1 MYYTTGTEF
10 LRLLQK
16 YDGMWTNRNE
26 LNTCERRKARA
37 LPVGENGKWRED
49 WTINAEV
56 CQCEMDL
63 GFYTEPDPNHPTY
76 SESTFDNLDIPY
88 KFRTRKRAPVYNPW
102 CGQPTLQDQIL
113 APMEDALIYTTHG
126 IFGPTGIG
134 ELLQSRKLADTKQ
147 DLKNA
152 KLVVEALGVVAQK
165 TKEAVQGSDGEE
177 PPMKPPEDPG
187 GEAEEEEADGDDEG
201 QEIPNSNEAAEG
213 EEGDESDTE
222 KLEDAGGS
230 SSTTFAV
237 LHPKLMQNHLIS
249 KNLLNHIQDNN

>member
-1 MYYTTGTEF
+1 MLSFIKMTRNLAKLFYNSLEKNSVQSIISHKVNSHWKF
-10 LRLLQK
+10 
-16 YDGMWTNRNE
+16 TNRNE

-37 LPVGENGKWRED
+37 MPVGENGKWRED

-152 KLVVEALGVVAQK
+152 KLVIQALATVAQR
-165 TKEAVQGSDGEE
+165 TKEAVQGSDAEE
-177 PPMKPPEDPG
+177 PPMKPPEKAG
-187 GEAEEEEADGDDEG
+187 GEAE
-201 QEIPNSNEAAEG
+201 AATG
-213 EEGDESDTE
+213 
-222 KLEDAGGS
+222 
-230 SSTTFAV
+230 TF
-237 LHPKLMQNHLIS
+237 
-249 KNLLNHIQDNN
+249 